1 MNNNFLFLIISTS
14 FFGLSII
21 TILTA
26 PIISKAHIS
35 FFKGWGTT
43 NCQKLEDDLDFE
55 KSIGT
60 YDEYQ
65 SALTIK
71 ERQIYEC
78 KIHNTMDGLEHACL
92 IIDFLLGFVILFL
105 AFINYIE
112 PGNNLRKIIGIIGLC
127 IGAICTVITFVYL
140 GYSGYIFNTGPLRNM
155 PILYSNKA
163 SWKWN
168 GQRYVSNYDESSK
181 DHDDQFAKI
190 KDLGKKQYNYD
201 SDIYRASRDLQSE
214 FNLCRANR
222 APNSRMNYQGTK
234 DCDYIWAFDVI
245 NNSVENKYL
254 HDKWVTSIIFT
265 SFMCVCGIGLSIFG
279 FFIFK
284 FEIKEGSSEFPIPVP
299 ISSYTTSMNRLKN
312 VNNGNNESK
321 NN

>member
-1 MNNNFLFLIISTS
+1 MNNNFLFLIISAG
-14 FFGLSII
+14 FFGFSII

-26 PIISKAHIS
+26 PIISKAHTS
-35 FFKGWGTT
+35 FFNGWGTT

-60 YDEYQ
+60 YDEYK
-65 SALTIK
+65 SALTIR
-71 ERQIYEC
+71 ERQIDEC
-78 KIHNTMDGLEHACL
+78 KIHNTMNGLEHACL
-92 IIDFLLGFVILFL
+92 IIDVFLGFIILFL

-112 PGNNLRKIIGIIGLC
+112 PGNNLRKIIGIIGLS
-127 IGAICTVITFVYL
+127 IGSICTVITFVYL
-140 GYSGYIFNTGPLRNM
+140 GYSGYIFNTEPLRNM

-201 SDIYRASRDLQSE
+201 SDIYKASIDLISE
-214 FNLCRANR
+214 FHLCRANK
-222 APNSRMNYQGTK
+222 APNSRIKYQGSK
-234 DCDYIWAFDVI
+234 DCEYVWTNDII
-245 NNSVENKYL
+245 NDSIENKYL

-265 SFMCVCGIGLSIFG
+265 SFICICGIGLSIFG

-284 FEIKEGSSEFPIPVP
+284 IEIKEGGPESPIPIPV
-299 ISSYTTSMNRLKN
+299 SSYTTSMNRLKN
-312 VNNGNNESK
+312 GNNENIESK

>member
-1 MNNNFLFLIISTS
+1 MNNNFLFLIISAS

-21 TILTA
+21 SILTA
-26 PIISKAHIS
+26 PIISKANTP

-71 ERQIYEC
+71 ERQINEC
-78 KIHNTMDGLEHACL
+78 KIHNTMNGLEHACL
-92 IIDFLLGFVILFL
+92 IIDVLLGFIILFL

-112 PGNNLRKIIGIIGLC
+112 PGSSLRKIIGIKGLS
-127 IGAICTVITFVYL
+127 IGAICTVINCVYL
-140 GYSGYIFNTGPLRNM
+140 GYSGYIFNTEPIRNM

-168 GQRYVSNYDESSK
+168 GQRYVNNYDESSK

-190 KDLGKKQYNYD
+190 KDLGKIQYNYD
-201 SDIYRASRDLQSE
+201 SDIYKASRDLKSE
-214 FNLCRANR
+214 FNLCRANK
-222 APNSRMNYQGTK
+222 APNSRMNYQGNK
-234 DCDYIWAFDVI
+234 DCEYIWANDVI
-245 NNSVENKYL
+245 NDSVENKYL

-265 SFMCVCGIGLSIFG
+265 SFICLCGIGLFIFG
-279 FFIFK
+279 FLIFK
-284 FEIKEGSSEFPIPVP
+284 FEIKEGVTESPIPVP
-299 ISSYTTSMNRLKN
+299 ISNYTNSMNRLKS
-312 VNNGNNESK
+312 GNTENIGSK